1 MMFTRHEVHFELVSL
16 RDHVCK
22 ILILQRR
29 TLVPKRQL
37 GSVRIRTQK
46 LLDQADDS
54 GEFRTR
60 SLVMR
65 GLKIYGGKGSW
76 AAFWRWWLCF
86 AAAGAVPTRR
96 VPYYSLQLLFWVL
109 RLWKSHKTG
118 HSRLLTCNPVHT
130 GFIWIT
136 ERLVQWM
143 ESLQDDSGFG
153 LSGSRSKTCI
163 NIPSLSVASLYFYI
177 LRPS

>member
-1 MMFTRHEVHFELVSL
+1 MMFIRHEVSFELVNVA
-16 RDHVCK
+16 HVCK
-22 ILILQRR
+22 FLILQRR
-29 TLVPKRQL
+29 TLVHKSQL

-46 LLDQADDS
+46 LPDQADDS

-60 SLVMR
+60 SLVMH
-65 GLKIYGGKGSW
+65 GLKIHGGKGSW

-86 AAAGAVPTRR
+86 AAAGAMPISR
-96 VPYYSLQLLFWVL
+96 VLYYSLQLLFLVL
-109 RLWKSHKTG
+109 MLWKSHKTG
-118 HSRLLTCNPVHT
+118 HNRLLTCNPVLT

-143 ESLQDDSGFG
+143 ESLQDDFGFG
-153 LSGSRSKTCI
+153 LSGSRSKSCI
-163 NIPSLSVASLYFYI
+163 NIPSLSVASLYFYM